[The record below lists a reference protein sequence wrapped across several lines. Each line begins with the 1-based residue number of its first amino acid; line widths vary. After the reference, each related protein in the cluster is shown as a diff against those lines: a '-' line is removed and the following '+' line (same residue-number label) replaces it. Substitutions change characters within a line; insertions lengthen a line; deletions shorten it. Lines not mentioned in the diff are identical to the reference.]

1 VVSSRRQTEQVALPM
16 PESERSRVMA
26 VRRGE
31 RSFEEVFAEIDEV
44 ERRLE
49 AALEQTPLPDTLDD
63 DAVNAFLVE
72 AYRQAWGW

>member
-1 VVSSRRQTEQVALPM
+1 
-16 PESERSRVMA
+16 MA

-31 RSFEEVFAEIDEV
+31 RSFAEVLAEIDEV

-49 AALEQTPLPDTLDD
+49 AALEQTALPDRPDD
-63 DAVNAFLVE
+63 DAVNAFLVG

>member
-1 VVSSRRQTEQVALPM
+1 M